1 MIRCIKIG
9 DSHFSTRSRKLRKA
23 FSIIS
28 AVGTCSAVGLQQ
40 SSSGVPFLRL
50 IIFGCIVHCI
60 VFLFVITFSNPWR
73 AERFDKPSKTCAPN
87 EPSNGSDS
95 HQQRRENQALD
106 NSAGG
111 PHGVFFAIGFAVE
124 SIYFDVCFLWGKAA
138 LKPSFRVQRLV
149 GRFIFFLHD
158 WFGIKII
165 RLGDR
170 PGWKIL

>member
-1 MIRCIKIG
+1 MRQHGGLASVHHVIQILKSFFDHLHSNGCLFGGIAAAAFFR
-9 DSHFSTRSRKLRKA
+9 RAVLRM
-23 FSIIS
+23 
-28 AVGTCSAVGLQQ
+28 
-40 SSSGVPFLRL
+40 

-87 EPSNGSDS
+87 EPSNGSDY

-124 SIYFDVCFLWGKAA
+124 SIYFDVCFLWGKTA

-158 WFGIKII
+158 
-165 RLGDR
+165 
-170 PGWKIL
+170 